1 MHVVIH
7 FTHLMKYFVWKCM
20 PVARLVIFFIS
31 LFYTHIFILHTHF
44 SLISLFLPSFSFSYL
59 FWISFTL
66 LFSPTYAYSLLPFLS
81 PLSVFLFHSLFVLF
95 LVIYPSY
102 TPSISLYYFPL
113 LFAFLFCH
121 TALKNTFT
129 NIYFGSKGQ

>member
-1 MHVVIH
+1 MHAVIH

-20 PVARLVIFFIS
+20 PVARLVIFFY
-31 LFYTHIFILHTHF
+31 LPLLYTQIYYIFILHTHF
-44 SLISLFLPSFSFSYL
+44 SLLSLFLPSFSYL

-66 LFSPTYAYSLLPFLS
+66 LFSPTYAYSLLLFLL
-81 PLSVFLFHSLFVLF
+81 PLSFFLFHSLFVLF

-102 TPSISLYYFPL
+102 TPSISLYHFPL

-121 TALKNTFT
+121 TALKKHL
-129 NIYFGSKGQ
+129 YKYLLL